1 MTQPPLPDT
10 PPDAA
15 SGPAPSADHRPAAG
29 TFPHTPG
36 YEIHRELGRGGMG
49 VVYEARQLSLNRKV
63 ALKVL
68 SGRLGLTPQAVQR
81 FRREAEAAARL
92 HHTNIVPVYA
102 TGEQDGLHYYV
113 MELIDGPS
121 LDQVL
126 GKLRQTKGGAAAT
139 PEAPALTTA
148 YVAGPDASGPASG
161 LTHSSSVGSGG
172 AYFDTAARTIADV
185 ADALEYAHR
194 QGVIHRDVKPSN
206 LLLGPDGRLSLN
218 DFGLARVL
226 EQPGMTQTGEFVGT
240 PRYMSPEQ
248 ITGGRVPVDHRTDVY
263 SLGATLYELLTMQPP
278 FTGVRRDQVLAQVL
292 QKEPRPP
299 RRLNRSVP
307 VDLETICLKALE
319 KDPDRRYQTAG
330 QMAEDLRRYVNRFAI
345 AARRVGPLGRMRK
358 WVRRHPALA
367 ATLAL
372 ALLLAG
378 AAGFFAYQSHAG
390 EQRRLAEQ
398 KQADERLL
406 AEHRQNALD
415 KGMVAAMSQDW
426 DGAEKAV
433 AEAERL
439 GASAGQ
445 VYILRGFIAIYHG
458 KAADAVKPLEQ
469 AVALMPDSVAA
480 RALLALAYGFNGQM
494 EASDRARTELQDLTP
509 ETPED
514 YLFMGL
520 MQVRRDP
527 ERGLKYLD
535 EAVRRR
541 PSLVAY
547 SFRGDARL
555 NWADDT
561 GDPAEAE
568 LAMED
573 AEAVKQ
579 FLPDDPLALLES
591 VEARLAAASAY
602 AAAGQPNKREAVLA
616 QAAREV
622 EVLTHHD
629 DYPIAVTLLWMYY
642 RYVNDEESLL
652 KTCRHAW
659 ERTHEPLVAMRY
671 AQALYRHGDPDKALE
686 ILDTKRGSA
695 LDMLRPFVLAE
706 LPDGSARALEAYK
719 EMAARHYLGE
729 YAEYN
734 SAVLCFL
741 GRRKEAVAQEV
752 DHEAPRSWPEPLRA
766 FFRQVQEY
774 KCGRASA
781 DELFK
786 AAGASR
792 KNQCNAH
799 YFVAL
804 TELAD
809 GNRDGARDHFRKAVE
824 LRTLEQG
831 TADMS
836 WIFLGRMERDPAWPP
851 WIPANK

>member
-1 MTQPPLPDT
+1 MNDRLGD
-10 PPDAA
+10 
-15 SGPAPSADHRPAAG
+15 
-29 TFPHTPG
+29 F
-36 YEIHRELGRGGMG
+36 EIVRQVGSGGMG

-68 SGRLGLTPQAVQR
+68 SGRLGLTPQAVLR
-81 FRREAEAAARL
+81 FRREAEAAAKL

-102 TGEQDGLHYYV
+102 TGDQDGQHYYV
-113 MELIDGPS
+113 MELIEGPS

-126 GKLRQTKGGAAAT
+126 AKLRKDKGGAASP
-139 PEAPALTTA
+139 PEAPDLTTA
-148 YVAGPDASGPASG
+148 YAAPPDPSGPAAG
-161 LTHSSSVGSGG
+161 LTNSSSVGSGA
-172 AYFDTAARTIADV
+172 AYFDAVARMIAEV
-185 ADALEYAHR
+185 ADALDYAHR

-248 ITGGRVPVDHRTDVY
+248 ITGGRVPMDHRTDVY
-263 SLGATLYELLTMQPP
+263 SLGATLYELLTLQPP
-278 FTGVRRDQVLAQVL
+278 FTGERRDQVLAQVL
-292 QKEPRPP
+292 QKEPRSP
-299 RRLNRSVP
+299 RRLNRRAP

-367 ATLAL
+367 ASLAF
-372 ALLLAG
+372 ALLLAV
-378 AAGFFAYQSHAG
+378 AAVFFAYQAYAG

-406 AEHRQNALD
+406 AERRQNALD

-426 DGAEKAV
+426 DGTERAV

-445 VYILRGFIAIYHG
+445 VHLLRGFIATYHG
-458 KAADAVKPLEQ
+458 KAADAVKQLEQ
-469 AVALMPDSVAA
+469 AAALMPESAAA
-480 RALLALAYGFNGQM
+480 RALLTLAYGFDGQM
-494 EASDRARTELQDLTP
+494 EAYDRGLTELQDLTP

-520 MQVRRDP
+520 VQSLKDP

-561 GDPAEAE
+561 GDAAEAE

-573 AEAVKQ
+573 ADAVKL
-579 FLPDDPLALLES
+579 FIPDDPLALVES

-616 QAAREV
+616 QAVREA
-622 EVLTHHD
+622 EVLRRHD

-642 RYVNDEESLL
+642 RYVNDEKTLL
-652 KTCRHAW
+652 ETCRHAW
-659 ERTHEPLVAMRY
+659 ERTHEPLVTWRY
-671 AQALYRHGDPDKALE
+671 AQVLYRHGDSDKALE
-686 ILDTKRGSA
+686 VLNTRRGSF
-695 LDMLRPFVLAE
+695 LELRPFVLAE
-706 LPDGSARALEAYK
+706 SPDGPARALEAYK
-719 EMAARHYLGE
+719 EAAERHFGSESQYHDTD
-729 YAEYN
+729 
-734 SAVLCFL
+734 VLRFL

-752 DHEAPRSWPEPLRA
+752 DQEAPQWWPEPRRA

-774 KCGRASA
+774 NRDRGSA

-792 KNQCNAH
+792 RNQCNAH

-804 TELAD
+804 TELAEGD
-809 GNRDGARDHFRKAVE
+809 RDGARDHFRRAVD
-824 LRTLEQG
+824 LRTLEQA

-836 WIFLGRMERDPAWPP
+836 WVFLGRMERDPTWPP
-851 WIPANK
+851 WIPAKK